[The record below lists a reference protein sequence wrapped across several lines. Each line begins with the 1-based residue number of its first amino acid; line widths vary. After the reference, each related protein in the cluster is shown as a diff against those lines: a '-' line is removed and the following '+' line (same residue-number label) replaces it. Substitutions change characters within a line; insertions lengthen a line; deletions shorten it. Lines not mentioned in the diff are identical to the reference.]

1 MYTLKYMEAYRRLY
15 PMADSNTV
23 VAKLRA
29 NLAVPAQQS
38 AFRTAL
44 ISPATPSTAVT
55 GLQLQV
61 QQTPSAARDLVCCHA
76 VCRYHSKH
84 GPGHICEH
92 ESRGEGGKG
101 AGAYDERQGERNLP
115 VEICAASP

>member
-29 NLAVPAQQS
+29 NLAVPVQEA

-55 GLQLQV
+55 GSQLQV
-61 QQTPSAARDLVCCHA
+61 HCILSAVL
-76 VCRYHSKH
+76 S
-84 GPGHICEH
+84 
-92 ESRGEGGKG
+92 
-101 AGAYDERQGERNLP
+101 
-115 VEICAASP
+115 CATLLFLIPT

>member
-29 NLAVPAQQS
+29 NLAVPVQEA

-44 ISPATPSTAVT
+44 ISPASPSTAVT

-61 QQTPSAARDLVCCHA
+61 TQACASLRC
-76 VCRYHSKH
+76 
-84 GPGHICEH
+84 
-92 ESRGEGGKG
+92 
-101 AGAYDERQGERNLP
+101 NLP
-115 VEICAASP
+115 VSNAEHASGSSGV